1 MANKVLQLIQESGAK
16 WVDFRFTDTKG
27 KEQHVT
33 YPADTIDEDTFE
45 DGKMFDGSSIAGWK
59 GIEASD
65 MILRPDAET
74 GFIDP
79 FFAEPTVVVTC
90 DVIEPSTGQGY
101 ERDPRSI
108 ARRAEEYLK
117 STGIG
122 DTAFFGPE
130 PEFFV
135 FDEVKWDIDMSGARH
150 TLIAEEAAWSTSNRL
165 RRLVTLVTVHVLK
178 AVTSQFLQLILHM
191 ICVQKCVRVSK
202 TSWAQVV

>member
-1 MANKVLQLIQESGAK
+1 MSMANKVLQLIQESGAK

-45 DGKMFDGSSIAGWK
+45 VGKMFDGSSMAGWK

-101 ERDPRSI
+101 DRDRRFS
-108 ARRAEEYLK
+108 ARRAEEYLE
-117 STGIG
+117 STGMG
-122 DTAFFGPE
+122 DTAFMGPE
-130 PEFFV
+130 PEFCV
-135 FDEVKWDIDMSGARH
+135 FDEVTWEIDMAGARH
-150 TLIAEEAAWSTSNRL
+150 RLIAEGAAWSTNNAYGGGNSG
-165 RRLVTLVTVHVLK
+165 RRP
-178 AVTSQFLQLILHM
+178 
-191 ICVQKCVRVSK
+191 RV
-202 TSWAQVV
+202 

>member
-1 MANKVLQLIQESGAK
+1 
-16 WVDFRFTDTKG
+16 
-27 KEQHVT
+27 
-33 YPADTIDEDTFE
+33 
-45 DGKMFDGSSIAGWK
+45 
-59 GIEASD
+59 

-101 ERDPRSI
+101 DRDPRSI

-135 FDEVKWDIDMSGARH
+135 FDEVKWEIDMSGARH
-150 TLIAEEAAWSTSNRL
+150 TLIAEEAAWSTNKDYEGGNSGHRP
-165 RRLVTLVTVHVLK
+165 RVK
-178 AVTSQFLQLILHM
+178 AVTSQFLL
-191 ICVQKCVRVSK
+191 
-202 TSWAQVV
+202 

>member
-1 MANKVLQLIQESGAK
+1 MANKVLQLIEESGAK

-33 YPADTIDEDTFE
+33 YPADRIEEDTFE

-101 ERDPRSI
+101 DRDPRSI

-117 STGIG
+117 STGT
-122 DTAFFGPE
+122 TASAVCTGIFSIHSSFILMTSSPTTS
-130 PEFFV
+130 PAFT
-135 FDEVKWDIDMSGARH
+135 GA
-150 TLIAEEAAWSTSNRL
+150 
-165 RRLVTLVTVHVLK
+165 VTLFFCSSV
-178 AVTSQFLQLILHM
+178 
-191 ICVQKCVRVSK
+191 
-202 TSWAQVV
+202 

>member
-1 MANKVLQLIQESGAK
+1 MSMANKVLQLIQESGAK

-90 DVIEPSTGQGY
+90 DVFEHSTGQVY
-101 ERDPRSI
+101 ACDIRSNDS
-108 ARRAEEYLK
+108 RAKEYLRT
-117 STGIG
+117 TGIC
-122 DTAFFGPE
+122 DTEFFGSE
-130 PEFFV
+130 IVFFV
-135 FDEVKWDIDMSGARH
+135 FDKVKSENDMTRARH
-150 TLIAEEAAWSTSNRL
+150 TLNDEEAA
-165 RRLVTLVTVHVLK
+165 
-178 AVTSQFLQLILHM
+178 
-191 ICVQKCVRVSK
+191 
-202 TSWAQVV
+202 